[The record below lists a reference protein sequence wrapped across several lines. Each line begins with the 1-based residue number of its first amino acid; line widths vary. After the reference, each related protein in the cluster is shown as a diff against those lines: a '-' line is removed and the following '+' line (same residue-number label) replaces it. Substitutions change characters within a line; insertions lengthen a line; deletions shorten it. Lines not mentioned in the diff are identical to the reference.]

1 MVKRI
6 AVIEKEKCN
15 PSGCGDFLCMRV
27 CPINRTGEECIVKGD
42 VGKPVIYENMCTGC
56 GICPNRCPYDAI
68 SIINLPSELDNEP
81 IHKYGE
87 NGFHLFNLPIPIFGK
102 VVGILGKNG
111 IGKSTALKIL
121 AGMLKPNFGKEEA
134 GWDELIAYFK
144 GTEAQLYFEKVKK
157 EEIVISYKPQQVELI
172 PKTAKGTV
180 YETLSKVDE
189 RGEIDRIIEEL
200 DLINVKD
207 RTLDQLSGG
216 ELQRVAIGATVL
228 KKANLYVFDEPTSFL
243 DIKQRIKVSKFIRS
257 LADADT
263 AVLVVE
269 HDLIILDFM
278 TDLIHIMYGKEQVYG
293 VVSHPLSTKTG
304 INVYLD
310 GYLKDGN
317 IRFRDSKLKFEKRL
331 AFQEGEKEMLTSW
344 SGIIKKFG
352 TFNLKAT
359 AGEVHRKDVIGV
371 LGENGIGKTS
381 FVKIL
386 AEEEKADSGKVD
398 IKVKVSY
405 KPQYIDSSSNVLVAN
420 LLKEAMKYKNQ
431 IIIPLNVSGLLM
443 RQINQ
448 LSGGELQRV
457 AIALC
462 LSREADLYLFDEPS
476 AYLDVEQRLLI
487 SKVIKDFME
496 MKGKTAIVVDHDLL
510 FIDYLSDK
518 VMVFEGE
525 PALHGEVHGPFG
537 MQEGMNKFLEDLG
550 MSFRRDPE
558 SKRPRA
564 NKLNSQLDQKQ
575 KKADKLYYV

>member
-1 MVKRI
+1 
-6 AVIEKEKCN
+6 
-15 PSGCGDFLCMRV
+15 
-27 CPINRTGEECIVKGD
+27 
-42 VGKPVIYENMCTGC
+42 
-56 GICPNRCPYDAI
+56 
-68 SIINLPSELDNEP
+68 
-81 IHKYGE
+81 
-87 NGFHLFNLPIPIFGK
+87 
-102 VVGILGKNG
+102 
-111 IGKSTALKIL
+111 
-121 AGMLKPNFGKEEA
+121 
-134 GWDELIAYFK
+134 
-144 GTEAQLYFEKVKK
+144 
-157 EEIVISYKPQQVELI
+157 
-172 PKTAKGTV
+172 
-180 YETLSKVDE
+180 
-189 RGEIDRIIEEL
+189 
-200 DLINVKD
+200 
-207 RTLDQLSGG
+207 
-216 ELQRVAIGATVL
+216 
-228 KKANLYVFDEPTSFL
+228 
-243 DIKQRIKVSKFIRS
+243 
-257 LADADT
+257 
-263 AVLVVE
+263 
-269 HDLIILDFM
+269 
-278 TDLIHIMYGKEQVYG
+278 
-293 VVSHPLSTKTG
+293 
-304 INVYLD
+304 YLD

>member
-310 GYLKDGN
+310 GY
-317 IRFRDSKLKFEKRL
+317 
-331 AFQEGEKEMLTSW
+331 
-344 SGIIKKFG
+344 
-352 TFNLKAT
+352 
-359 AGEVHRKDVIGV
+359 
-371 LGENGIGKTS
+371 
-381 FVKIL
+381 
-386 AEEEKADSGKVD
+386 
-398 IKVKVSY
+398 
-405 KPQYIDSSSNVLVAN
+405 
-420 LLKEAMKYKNQ
+420 
-431 IIIPLNVSGLLM
+431 
-443 RQINQ
+443 
-448 LSGGELQRV
+448 
-457 AIALC
+457 
-462 LSREADLYLFDEPS
+462 
-476 AYLDVEQRLLI
+476 
-487 SKVIKDFME
+487 
-496 MKGKTAIVVDHDLL
+496 
-510 FIDYLSDK
+510 
-518 VMVFEGE
+518 
-525 PALHGEVHGPFG
+525 
-537 MQEGMNKFLEDLG
+537 
-550 MSFRRDPE
+550 
-558 SKRPRA
+558 
-564 NKLNSQLDQKQ
+564 
-575 KKADKLYYV
+575 